1 LKILTFSTL
10 YPSASRPSHGI
21 FVETRLR
28 HLVASG
34 RVESRVVAPVPWFP
48 SRKAWFGE
56 YAAHASAPQKERRHG
71 IDVLHPRYPLL
82 PKIGMTLAPFLLAQ
96 AVKPVIGRLL
106 RNCDFD
112 LIDAHYFYPDGVA
125 AVLLGRRF
133 GKPVVVS
140 ARGSDV
146 NLISCYRLPRR
157 MILWAARHAAGVI
170 TVARA
175 LKDKLVALGVPAGR
189 IEVLRNG
196 VDLQLFRP
204 VDREYW
210 RRRLGFRRTTLLSVG
225 NLMPLKGH
233 DLAIR
238 ALRLLP
244 EVDLVIIGNG
254 PERAA
259 LGNLALE
266 SGMSD
271 RVTLAGSMSQEEL
284 RHYYGAA
291 DALVLASSR
300 EGWANVLLESM
311 ACGTPVVASNVG
323 GTPEVVAAPEAGV
336 MMAERTPE
344 ALADAVRRLMAG
356 YPDRGGTRR
365 YAEGFSWADTTA
377 GQLELFGRILS
388 AGAAGGLGAHRR
400 RGAAGGA

>member
-1 LKILTFSTL
+1 
-10 YPSASRPSHGI
+10 
-21 FVETRLR
+21 
-28 HLVASG
+28 
-34 RVESRVVAPVPWFP
+34 
-48 SRKAWFGE
+48 
-56 YAAHASAPQKERRHG
+56 
-71 IDVLHPRYPLL
+71 
-82 PKIGMTLAPFLLAQ
+82 
-96 AVKPVIGRLL
+96 
-106 RNCDFD
+106 
-112 LIDAHYFYPDGVA
+112 
-125 AVLLGRRF
+125 
-133 GKPVVVS
+133 
-140 ARGSDV
+140 
-146 NLISCYRLPRR
+146 
-157 MILWAARHAAGVI
+157 
-170 TVARA
+170 
-175 LKDKLVALGVPAGR
+175 
-189 IEVLRNG
+189 
-196 VDLQLFRP
+196 
-204 VDREYW
+204 
-210 RRRLGFRRTTLLSVG
+210 
-225 NLMPLKGH
+225 MPLKGH

-254 PERAA
+254 PERGT

-266 SGMSD
+266 SGMRD

-344 ALADAVRRLMAG
+344 ALADAVRRLIAQ

-377 GQLELFGRILS
+377 GQLDLFGRILS
-388 AGAAGGLGAHRR
+388 ASAAGSIKTGLTPGL
-400 RGAAGGA
+400 